1 MKLSK
6 THRKWMLGTA
16 IFIVA
21 SVFISSLVKPDQSF
35 WIPLFLLLVASLLGL
50 VATEWRKD
58 EDN

>member
-1 MKLSK
+1 
-6 THRKWMLGTA
+6 MLGTA
-16 IFIVA
+16 IFIVV

-35 WIPLFLLLVASLLGL
+35 WIPMFLLLVASLLGL